1 MGSLVD
7 CAFVGTPVA
16 SARNFGKSLVTGHEL
31 HKGHEVV
38 PFRRENPQAPT
49 AYQLGKTLDWSDVAQ
64 TTTRLPGH
72 PSPPVT
78 VQRKNKE

>member
-16 SARNFGKSLVTGHEL
+16 YARISGGSLVTGHEL
-31 HKGHEVV
+31 HNGHKVV
-38 PFRRENPQAPT
+38 VFRSENPEAPT
-49 AYQLGKTLDWSDVAQ
+49 AYQLGKILVWSDVAQ
-64 TTTRLPGH
+64 AINRLSGH

-78 VQRKNKE
+78 VQSTNKE